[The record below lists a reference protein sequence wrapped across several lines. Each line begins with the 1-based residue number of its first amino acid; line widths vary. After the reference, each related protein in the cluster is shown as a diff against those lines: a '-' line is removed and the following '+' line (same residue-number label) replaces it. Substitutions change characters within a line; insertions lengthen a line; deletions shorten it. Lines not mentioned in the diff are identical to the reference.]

1 VEHARPSTLQ
11 IVLMAIG
18 LGLLIWAPLNFSPQ
32 SYEVRVMCLVLL
44 FASLGVA
51 WNFLG
56 GLANRVS
63 LGHAAFFGIGAYAS
77 TILQRTFDLSPWIG
91 MLVGMVIA
99 ALFAL
104 LLSIPTFRLR
114 GHYFALA
121 TLAAGEAMRVLA
133 NSWASLTEGP
143 VGISVPFRMEDSL
156 WMLQFRDVTPYYYV
170 FLAVFV
176 LVTALFWWVKAS
188 ALGYRLRAVKENE
201 EAAEVI
207 GVDTYRAKLIAL
219 LISAVI
225 TAGLGTMYAQF
236 QFFFDPDT
244 VFGIAAISVRMAL
257 IAILGGVGTVFGP
270 LIGAAFI
277 IPLEELAN
285 TWFGGEAAGLSAFTY
300 GVVLIVI
307 ILINPRGLIALFRD
321 GFARLRGGRK
331 EAAA

>member
-1 VEHARPSTLQ
+1 MEHARPSPLQ
-11 IVLMAIG
+11 WALLAAGLALLVAAP
-18 LGLLIWAPLNFSPQ
+18 LGLSPQ

-44 FASLGVA
+44 FATMGVA

-56 GLANRVS
+56 GLANRIS

-77 TILQRTFDLSPWIG
+77 TILQRSFDLSPWIG
-91 MLVGMVIA
+91 MVVGMALA
-99 ALFAL
+99 ATFAL

-143 VGISVPFRMEDSL
+143 VGISVPFRPEGSL
-156 WMLQFRDVTPYYYV
+156 WMMQFSDFLPYYYL
-170 FLAVFV
+170 FLAAFV
-176 LVTALFWWVKAS
+176 LVTALFWWVKVS

-201 EAAEVI
+201 EAAEVV
-207 GVDTYRAKLIAL
+207 GVDTYRAKLIAI
-219 LISAVI
+219 LISAAI
-225 TAGLGTMYAQF
+225 TAAMGTFYAQF

-244 VFGIAAISVRMAL
+244 VFGVASISVRIAL
-257 IAILGGVGTVFGP
+257 IAILGGVATVFGP
-270 LIGAAFI
+270 LVGAAFI

-285 TWFGGEAAGLSAFTY
+285 TWFGGEAAGLSAFAY

-307 ILINPRGLIALFRD
+307 ILINPRGLIALGRQ
-321 GFARLRGGRK
+321 AVRAAWGGRT
-331 EAAA
+331 APA